1 MGSWVE
7 DMGGIRRL
15 CDGEGYVRGSVT
27 VPAWKIQVWQILS
40 PGERSEDPVKKQGFF
55 PKPCSQTS
63 RSSPATLGSDI
74 TTE

>member
-1 MGSWVE
+1 
-7 DMGGIRRL
+7 MGGIRRL

-27 VPAWKIQVWQILS
+27 VPCLEISGLANTVTWGEIGG
-40 PGERSEDPVKKQGFF
+40 PGEEAGIF
-55 PKPCSQTS
+55 PKALLSDL